1 MSIFNGKSA
10 EIFNYIKSLKEKN
23 NMLQRAASIA
33 LLVKIG
39 AAGLG
44 FLTQTIL
51 AQILGQEEYGIYSF
65 FWVWI
70 YVGSIVVS
78 LGFGEAAVKFIAEYR
93 ETQKPGLYQGYIS
106 SSLAFV
112 SFFSLTVSVIGIT
125 LAILFSD
132 QLSSNQFWTI
142 CISLVCVPFFALQEL
157 VKGFALAFSW
167 TGLAHIPPY
176 MLRQLLIITFVGGLY
191 LMAFPMNA
199 LLVICSALAA
209 VVTSLAIQSFLFFK
223 SSRKSISHTQKE
235 KDHAKWVKTAFP
247 MLMADGFDLLLAYSD
262 IIIIGFFLDPEYVA
276 LYFAATR
283 ISTQV
288 GAVQY
293 AVASSVAQKMSSLNA
308 TNNTR
313 ELHQLIQKTAFWIF
327 WPTFVVFWGVVAFGW
342 PLLWLFGNE
351 FTEAYPVLIILSA
364 GYLAKSSMGGAEYSL
379 KMLGFERIESKI
391 KALTTVLNMAL
402 NIILVYSFGI
412 YGAAFATAISLCT
425 YCLLAELIMRRNVGT
440 SSFVFTPSTKKD
452 DIA

>member
-51 AQILGQEEYGIYSF
+51 AQVLGQEEYGIYSF

-93 ETQKPGLYQGYIS
+93 ETQKLGLYQGYIS

-209 VVTSLAIQSFLFFK
+209 VVASLAIQSFLFFK
-223 SSRKSISHTQKE
+223 SSRKSISLTPKKKKTTQN
-235 KDHAKWVKTAFP
+235 
-247 MLMADGFDLLLAYSD
+247 G
-262 IIIIGFFLDPEYVA
+262 
-276 LYFAATR
+276 
-283 ISTQV
+283 
-288 GAVQY
+288 
-293 AVASSVAQKMSSLNA
+293 
-308 TNNTR
+308 
-313 ELHQLIQKTAFWIF
+313 
-327 WPTFVVFWGVVAFGW
+327 
-342 PLLWLFGNE
+342 
-351 FTEAYPVLIILSA
+351 
-364 GYLAKSSMGGAEYSL
+364 
-379 KMLGFERIESKI
+379 
-391 KALTTVLNMAL
+391 
-402 NIILVYSFGI
+402 
-412 YGAAFATAISLCT
+412 
-425 YCLLAELIMRRNVGT
+425 
-440 SSFVFTPSTKKD
+440 
-452 DIA
+452 